1 MKTLLKIAMGVA
13 FAGFLFNLL
22 AKKRAEERFDDRVGM
37 GATDPGA
44 TDPATLGAAEDG
56 DSERDWTPQES
67 RTFHA

>member
-13 FAGFLFNLL
+13 FAGFLVNLL

-37 GATDPGA
+37 GATDPA
-44 TDPATLGAAEDG
+44 TPGAAEDG